1 MGIFLSV
8 CLSLYS
14 ADSFWAL
21 ICCCFVNY
29 CFIVLILLTCLS
41 DQADCFPAFVV
52 PFPGF
57 VDSECLW
64 LDGERFVH
72 RLIIINQWSDRNA
85 SGGLTGSKLS
95 PSLPPAHNDAVW
107 KTLNILWVS
116 RGLLGA
122 FRVESWERRTERYDY
137 LMSWE
142 QRRLYP
148 AAVTPEV
155 GEKNCENPWH
165 LCDFVNWGL

>member
-1 MGIFLSV
+1 MGLFLSV

-14 ADSFWAL
+14 VDSFWAL

-72 RLIIINQWSDRNA
+72 RQVIINQWSDRNA
-85 SGGLTGSKLS
+85 SGGLTGAKLR
-95 PSLPPAHNDAVW
+95 PSHPRVHNDACW

-116 RGLLGA
+116 RVLLGA
-122 FRVESWERRTERYDY
+122 FRVENWEDPTQPPLGEER
-137 LMSWE
+137 LP
-142 QRRLYP
+142 LKL
-148 AAVTPEV
+148 
-155 GEKNCENPWH
+155 EKNLWKSVASVWLCE
-165 LCDFVNWGL
+165 LRII